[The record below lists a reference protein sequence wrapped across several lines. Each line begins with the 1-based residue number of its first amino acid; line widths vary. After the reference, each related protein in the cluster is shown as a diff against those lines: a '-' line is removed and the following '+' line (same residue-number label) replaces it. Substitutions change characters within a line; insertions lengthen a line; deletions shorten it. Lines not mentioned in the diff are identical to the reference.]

1 MITVT
6 PPALPVIYMHSQAI
20 FRPVRQSGGS
30 PTGALGFD
38 WEKAGDSQKQGKAQQ
53 AQPWGARPGA
63 QLEPPEALPK
73 VASIT
78 VLVPTMADDLC
89 GSSLLGPGAL
99 LSLLGW
105 YSLLVLSRAPQGS
118 QHTGPGCPS
127 MFTPWMNLEGQDPSQ
142 LTSPGTPAC

>member
-20 FRPVRQSGGS
+20 FRPVRQPGGS

-78 VLVPTMADDLC
+78 VFVPTMADDLC

-105 YSLLVLSRAPQGS
+105 CSLLVLKEPC
-118 QHTGPGCPS
+118 TPG
-127 MFTPWMNLEGQDPSQ
+127 
-142 LTSPGTPAC
+142 LTAHRPRLPLYVHPLDEP